1 MDPQK
6 TSSFTFSYRFLS
18 LFAEFSPTKFQ
29 IRSGLQFHQ
38 GTIDG
43 IRFAYLD
50 AHPENEMIELLI
62 CYTDEKGTQRRVRIY
77 GEKNGDRL
85 EPLISFLR
93 FTLKEGF
100 LSGMARRDAYHI
112 MGLEQANH
120 RSLSMIIFTGIC
132 LVGVLLS
139 PQFRHGLDGHVEV
152 VTLDRVMRNQLDS
165 HYLELKNVR
174 LNDAMVVYEPRTPT
188 DEKPLEGAWYPIRDN
203 TIAGDNIK
211 VLAYFPAD
219 QTPDTSKTQTIR
231 GILRNLG
238 IERVPVQI
246 IKTLETKGSV
256 VSEKV
261 VYIDVGATPTQD
273 MVLFLLIMTIVG
285 GMGLGLI
292 RMFKQRLES
301 SS

>member
-18 LFAEFSPTKFQ
+18 LFAEFSGNKFQ

-38 GTIDG
+38 GTVEG

-50 AHPENEMIELLI
+50 EHPENEMMELLI

-77 GEKNGDRL
+77 GEKNGSRL

-93 FTLKEGF
+93 VTLKDGF
-100 LSGMARRDAYHI
+100 LSGMARRDAYRI
-112 MGLEQANH
+112 MGLEQANYQ
-120 RSLSMIIFTGIC
+120 SLSMIIYAGIC
-132 LVGVLLS
+132 LVGLLLS
-139 PQFRHGLDGHVEV
+139 PQFRHGLDGHIEV
-152 VTLDRVMRNQLDS
+152 VTLDQVMREQLNG
-165 HYLELKNVR
+165 HYLELKDVR
-174 LNDAMVVYEPRTPT
+174 LNEAMVIYEPRTPT

-219 QTPDTSKTQTIR
+219 QTPDMSKTQTIR
-231 GILRNLG
+231 GVLRTLG

-246 IKTLETKGSV
+246 IKALEDKGSV

-261 VYIDVGATPTQD
+261 VYIDVGSTPTQD

-292 RMFKQRLES
+292 RMFKQRLAS
-301 SS
+301 ST